1 MLEVKMVDK
10 ILNENNLKKDTYKLI
25 ANLDTIKDLGS
36 QYGNILNLL
45 KARLDLY

>member
-25 ANLDTIKDLGS
+25 ANLDTIKDLGMTIWEYIES
-36 QYGNILNLL
+36 NHSN
-45 KARLDLY
+45 